1 MPSTILTGAE
11 LAAAL
16 GSTALAGNAATATK
30 LAAGGWFVST
40 TQTGTGAP
48 QNIAHGLGVTPS
60 AWWHCLLTTSGDPG
74 MVRGSADATNVV
86 MTAAVGVTYIVV
98 AVK

>member
-11 LAAAL
+11 IAAAL

-60 AWWHCLLTTSGDPG
+60 AWWHSVLTTGGDPG
-74 MVRGSADATNVV
+74 FVRGSADATNVT
-86 MTAAVGVTYIVV
+86 MTAAVGTTYIVI